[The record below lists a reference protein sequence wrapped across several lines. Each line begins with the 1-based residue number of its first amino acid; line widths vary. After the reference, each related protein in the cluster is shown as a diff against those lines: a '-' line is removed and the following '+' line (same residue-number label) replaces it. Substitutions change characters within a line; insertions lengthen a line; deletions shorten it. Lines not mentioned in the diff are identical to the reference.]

1 MALKTPQQYLESL
14 RDGRVIYW
22 EGERIEDITTHPL
35 FQVPLQLMCADYE
48 YNDPQ
53 YGDLRR
59 YTTEDG
65 TQAHRVY
72 QIPRSE
78 EDLNTRV
85 ELMKSALSIGSAVS
99 SVYMALMSV
108 KDEVGRVNPMY
119 AENIERM
126 YKYCR
131 DNDLRAAEVI
141 TDPKGDRKRRANE
154 QDDPDLYV
162 RIVERRKDGIVVRGA
177 KLHIT
182 AASVIH
188 ELVVMPTKAMKEI
201 EADYAVS
208 FSIPVNTP
216 GVKIIN
222 RSFAPAELNSF
233 DYPASSH
240 HSCPEGFV
248 VFDDVFVPWDRVFLA
263 GEMQLAGTLARSL
276 GLWERTG
283 GVVESVKVS
292 ELFVG
297 LAQLVTEMQGKD
309 GDPIAQSS
317 IAELITYAEML
328 RMSLDYACRHYE
340 RSASG
345 MVYPNVLA
353 INAAKYY
360 YANNFHA
367 TVKYLHDL
375 GGGLTMTL
383 PLEADLRNPE
393 SGKYMRK
400 YLHTKPGVDVETR
413 MRVYNLIRDLTADAY
428 GGWQFVVAL
437 QAGGGLPA
445 QRTMMNRTYNMA
457 KAKAAALAAAGVKP
471 HRGGRTR

>member
-22 EGERIEDITTHPL
+22 EGEKIEDITTHPL
-35 FQVPLQLMCADYE
+35 FKVPLELMCSDYQ
-48 YNDPQ
+48 YNDER
-53 YGDLRR
+53 YGELRR

-78 EDLNTRV
+78 QDLNTRV
-85 ELMKSALSIGSAVS
+85 EMMRSAMSIGTAVS

-162 RIVERRKDGIVVRGA
+162 RIVEKRKDGIVVRGA

-222 RSFAPAELNSF
+222 RSFAPAELNAF

-309 GDPIAQSS
+309 SDPIAQNS

-328 RMSLDYACRHYE
+328 RMSLDYACRHYD
-340 RSASG
+340 SSPSG

-400 YLHTKPGVDVETR
+400 YLHTKQGVDVETR
-413 MRVYNLIRDLTADAY
+413 MRVYNMIRDLTADAY

-445 QRTMMNRTYNMA
+445 QRLMMNRTYNMA
-457 KAKAAALAAAGVKP
+457 QAKQRALEAAGVKP
-471 HRGGRTR
+471 H